1 MLELFIK
8 LILLSFFAIFTGCS
22 PNGHLTDNLE
32 PQGKKMFDPV
42 NRTMLSY
49 KLYDK
54 VNNISTDSNYTFL
67 KKEDD
72 VTYYTVKSQ
81 KKDPRHISLV
91 ISFRN
96 DKLYSIESRYQYP
109 HFRSCNAAVEQIYNE
124 TKDLF
129 PLEKRAYINN
139 NGYHFD
145 GVLKNYI
152 FITAC
157 TDLLDPDMIIHSTTY
172 MR

>member
-8 LILLSFFAIFTGCS
+8 LILVSFFAIFTGCS

-67 KKEDD
+67 KK
-72 VTYYTVKSQ
+72 K
-81 KKDPRHISLV
+81 
-91 ISFRN
+91 
-96 DKLYSIESRYQYP
+96 
-109 HFRSCNAAVEQIYNE
+109 
-124 TKDLF
+124 
-129 PLEKRAYINN
+129 
-139 NGYHFD
+139 
-145 GVLKNYI
+145 
-152 FITAC
+152 
-157 TDLLDPDMIIHSTTY
+157 M
-172 MR
+172 M